1 MTSVLLV
8 IDDQGA
14 PLPKGV
20 GNMRYTFT
28 SAQEAHDFAYD
39 KGVPFTRI
47 RNLSE
52 MNSRELTGL
61 RIQREWV
68 LGIHT
73 QYCSDDEG
81 KQWYPVDR
89 EYISLDSFRIAN
101 NELVKKQKVRI
112 LGYYCY
118 QLSHD
123 PAQVIHLEELSKV
136 ALSTQLMHYTGDS
149 YSSLSFH
156 NEDDVS
162 SLRAGNVIVHKR
174 TQQRFFVPAAPL
186 DRFE

>member
-1 MTSVLLV
+1 
-8 IDDQGA
+8 
-14 PLPKGV
+14 
-20 GNMRYTFT
+20 MRYTFT

-39 KGVPFTRI
+39 KGIPFTRI

-61 RIQREWV
+61 RIQRNWV
-68 LGIHT
+68 LGIRT
-73 QYCSDDEG
+73 QYCSDEESQ
-81 KQWYPVDR
+81 KWYHVDR
-89 EYISLDSFRIAN
+89 EYISLDSFRIEN
-101 NELVKKQKVRI
+101 NELVEKRNVVI

-123 PAQVIHLEELSKV
+123 PTQVIHLEELSRV
-136 ALSTQLMHYTGDS
+136 SLSTQLMQYTGDG
-149 YSSLSFH
+149 YSSLAFH
-156 NEDDVS
+156 SEDDTNCLS
-162 SLRAGNVIVHKR
+162 ASGVIVHKR